1 MKYTIKP
8 ELVEGAEGLPV
19 FALTINDMSIHDP
32 FVSECG
38 RFPVDPTEAY
48 GLTMDEA
55 NQLRELNEDLLDS
68 IQHAIQDRADNFTL
82 DFAAGLVERKGMT

>member
-1 MKYTIKP
+1 MKFTIKP

-19 FALTINDMSIHDP
+19 FALTINDMAIHDA
-32 FVSECG
+32 FQSECG

-55 NQLRELNEDLLDS
+55 LQLRELNAELTDCVR
-68 IQHAIQDRADNFTL
+68 HAIEDRAEIL
-82 DFAAGLVERKGMT
+82 AQDFAAGLVWRKAP